1 MRRVW
6 IAGLFA
12 FLLLTT
18 PFLARGAL
26 AAGWEIDATGTVDH
40 VVDGDTLDVDTV
52 GRVRLADINAPEV
65 GQQGAQEATDYLTSL
80 VLNET
85 VYLDI
90 DDVYGTDIYGR
101 TVAVVYVRHDAT
113 SLLNVNKA
121 LLDSGLV
128 ALEDFPNEFNP
139 ATWALYVHDSV
150 GAPPPALDTNA
161 ILVWSAVAVLA
172 GGGAFAVVYLMLRRR
187 SG

>member
-18 PFLARGAL
+18 PFLARGVR

-40 VVDGDTLDVDTV
+40 VVDGDTLDVATV

-65 GQQGAQEATDYLTSL
+65 GQPGAQEATDYLASL
-80 VLNET
+80 VFNET

-101 TVAVVYVRHDAT
+101 AVAVVYVRHDAT

-121 LLDSGLV
+121 LLDGGL
-128 ALEDFPNEFNP
+128 AAPDDFPNEFDP
-139 ATWALYVHDSV
+139 ARWSLYVYYPIPSGFDANGV
-150 GAPPPALDTNA
+150 LLWTG
-161 ILVWSAVAVLA
+161 VAVAA
-172 GGGAFAVVYLMLRRR
+172 GAVAFAVLCVVLRRR
-187 SG
+187 GR